1 LWFAVAHVRVQLR
14 VGIEQYDGT
23 RAKMF
28 ALKSHL
34 QILSAPRVEVLWL
47 NQFRYGIE
55 IAGGNH
61 VEHFLITLPP

>member
-1 LWFAVAHVRVQLR
+1 
-14 VGIEQYDGT
+14 
-23 RAKMF
+23 MF